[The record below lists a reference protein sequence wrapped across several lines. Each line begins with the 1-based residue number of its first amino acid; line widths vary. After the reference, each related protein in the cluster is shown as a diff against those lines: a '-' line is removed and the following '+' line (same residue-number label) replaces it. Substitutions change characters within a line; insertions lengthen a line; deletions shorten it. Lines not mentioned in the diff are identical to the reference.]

1 MLRIGLI
8 GCGRFGQCHADAITK
23 SKHADL
29 VAVAART
36 EATCRKAR
44 RKFRVPVTT
53 DYRELLSRP
62 DVDAV
67 DIVLPTDLHER
78 VAIDALRAGKH
89 VFLEKPMA
97 VTTQQC
103 DRVLA
108 EARKHDRTLCIDFEL
123 RASPLWSRIK
133 ADVGKG
139 VVGQPIYGSYDLW
152 RFSFRPGSDNWRFT
166 QERVGSW
173 LHEEPVHYLDLA
185 VWFFESLGS
194 PAQLTT
200 HVVGRAAA
208 PVEMAENMT
217 CLLRWPDGQYFQV
230 SQTNS
235 FFGYHQQIR
244 IAGEEGSI
252 VAIWEGGVESDEDA
266 RHDYFIIRKGRRRR
280 VQTPAKSSEHLDL
293 ERNIDRF
300 CLRALG
306 READIATGE
315 DGRRSVALVQAAL
328 RSARNGRPVMLRS

>member
-108 EARKHDRTLCIDFEL
+108 
-123 RASPLWSRIK
+123 
-133 ADVGKG
+133 
-139 VVGQPIYGSYDLW
+139 
-152 RFSFRPGSDNWRFT
+152 
-166 QERVGSW
+166 
-173 LHEEPVHYLDLA
+173 
-185 VWFFESLGS
+185 
-194 PAQLTT
+194 
-200 HVVGRAAA
+200 
-208 PVEMAENMT
+208 
-217 CLLRWPDGQYFQV
+217 
-230 SQTNS
+230 
-235 FFGYHQQIR
+235 
-244 IAGEEGSI
+244 
-252 VAIWEGGVESDEDA
+252 
-266 RHDYFIIRKGRRRR
+266 
-280 VQTPAKSSEHLDL
+280 
-293 ERNIDRF
+293 
-300 CLRALG
+300 
-306 READIATGE
+306 
-315 DGRRSVALVQAAL
+315 
-328 RSARNGRPVMLRS
+328 